1 MIVHGVIAQFE
12 NLDQLIAAA
21 EQVEEAGYT
30 KYDAY
35 SPFPSHDLIHAMH
48 LPPSPLPWIV
58 LAGGIFGAM
67 FGYGLQYWMAVID
80 YPLNVGGRP
89 LHAWAYMVPV
99 TFECTILFASLAAV
113 FGMLGLNRLPTPYHP
128 VFNDPA
134 FKMASAEAYFICIE
148 SRDPKFDRDEVVSL
162 FEEME
167 AQRVAIV
174 PD

>member
-1 MIVHGVIAQFE
+1 MIVHGVMAQFE

-48 LPPSPLPWIV
+48 LPTSPLPWIV

-80 YPLNVGGRP
+80 
-89 LHAWAYMVPV
+89 
-99 TFECTILFASLAAV
+99 
-113 FGMLGLNRLPTPYHP
+113 
-128 VFNDPA
+128 
-134 FKMASAEAYFICIE
+134 
-148 SRDPKFDRDEVVSL
+148 
-162 FEEME
+162 
-167 AQRVAIV
+167 
-174 PD
+174 

>member
-1 MIVHGVIAQFE
+1 
-12 NLDQLIAAA
+12 
-21 EQVEEAGYT
+21 
-30 KYDAY
+30 
-35 SPFPSHDLIHAMH
+35 
-48 LPPSPLPWIV
+48 
-58 LAGGIFGAM
+58 
-67 FGYGLQYWMAVID
+67 
-80 YPLNVGGRP
+80 
-89 LHAWAYMVPV
+89 
-99 TFECTILFASLAAV
+99 
-113 FGMLGLNRLPTPYHP
+113 MLGLNRLPTPYHP